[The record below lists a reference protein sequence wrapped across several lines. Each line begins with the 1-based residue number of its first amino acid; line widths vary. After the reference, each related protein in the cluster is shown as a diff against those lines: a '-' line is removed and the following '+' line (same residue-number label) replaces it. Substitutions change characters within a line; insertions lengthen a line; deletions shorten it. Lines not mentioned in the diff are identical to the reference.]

1 MGPHPSLREILL
13 MTRTLL
19 SLAAAGLLVVGCGDD
34 APSNPSTDSGTTTDL
49 GSSTDTGAATDT
61 GVTTDAGAVTDAGG
75 SDTGAVTDAGPVDVA
90 PTQDASADASADAT
104 ADAAMEPWACLGAV
118 TAPTAE
124 GTMGTMRVRIAN
136 FQTNAAL
143 TGVTVKACARA
154 DDACATPHSTATT
167 DSTGIA
173 SLTYPMGA
181 AGFDGYLEVS
191 GGTGANEVTPTR
203 NFFPL
208 PPYRTMEQYSL
219 LVVTRATFTLLSAGF
234 SAMLDATHGAIAFIA
249 NDCNG
254 DRASGVS
261 ASITPAATGARQ
273 FYFTG
278 AIPSLT
284 ATQTDATGVGGYL
297 DVAPGAYAVE
307 GRRVSP
313 GARVGAV
320 SLSVRGGYIT
330 STNLIPTP

>member
-1 MGPHPSLREILL
+1 

-19 SLAAAGLLVVGCGDD
+19 SLAAAGLFMVGCGDD
-34 APSNPSTDSGTTTDL
+34 APTTPTADSGTTTDL
-49 GSSTDTGAATDT
+49 GASTDTGSTA
-61 GVTTDAGAVTDAGG
+61 
-75 SDTGAVTDAGPVDVA
+75 DTGAVTDTGSATDAGATDTGIFVDAGPVDVA
-90 PTQDASADASADAT
+90 PTQDATADATTDATADASADA
-104 ADAAMEPWACLGAV
+104 AMDPWACLGMV

-136 FQTNAAL
+136 FQSNGAL
-143 TGVTVKACARA
+143 AGVTVKACART
-154 DDACATPHSTATT
+154 DDTCATPHSTATT
-167 DSTGIA
+167 DAMGNA

-191 GGTGANEVTPTR
+191 GGAGANEVTPTR

-208 PPYRTMEQYSL
+208 PPYRAMEQYSL

-254 DRASGVS
+254 DRSAGIS
-261 ASITPAATGARQ
+261 ASISPAATGARQ

-278 AIPSLT
+278 VLPSLT

-297 DVAPGAYAVE
+297 DVAPGNYSVE

-313 GARVGAV
+313 ASRVGAV